1 MKFKI
6 IIITVAI
13 IFLPLYCQEIPPV
26 WQPQDTMRYIENDA
40 LLRMINDI
48 EITDSQMPEFISK
61 FRQMA
66 MILKGQR
73 ENRARLI
80 EVLQESSFAEESAGR
95 IISKIDEFERSQESI
110 DVELKKIRNDMKK
123 ILKPDQQI
131 KFLLMFDEIKNMLS
145 LHPEMPVA
153 PFQESQ
159 RPARRIQ
166 SKMVE
171 PVRPALPEL
180 KK

>member
-1 MKFKI
+1 
-6 IIITVAI
+6 
-13 IFLPLYCQEIPPV
+13 
-26 WQPQDTMRYIENDA
+26 
-40 LLRMINDI
+40 
-48 EITDSQMPEFISK
+48 
-61 FRQMA
+61 
-66 MILKGQR
+66 
-73 ENRARLI
+73 
-80 EVLQESSFAEESAGR
+80 
-95 IISKIDEFERSQESI
+95 
-110 DVELKKIRNDMKK
+110 MKK
-123 ILKPDQQI
+123 ILRPDQQI